1 MPSPPRGRRRSRSR
15 SPPRGMMPPQL
26 PPYPGNQGRKRSRDR
41 AGGSLG
47 RSRSRSLSP
56 SSRRRRAEGGAGG
69 DPRIA
74 PQFPPGPPPQGRDAY
89 PFPPNRPPPPLP
101 QGAPPS
107 QRGAGAG
114 PAAAAVAAGGG
125 APPPLKAECD
135 QFLQSLT
142 GGLGSGS
149 GRAIGGIPPPP
160 SSSLPASQSLTPGA
174 SASASSR
181 IWLNSGNA
189 ATYACYDAAL
199 NLIKELLTPHYRAQ
213 VIDKDGFKRL
223 AEEVTLLLVQ
233 QLLEHR
239 LEGRADVPAHYKG
252 VAEQLVRET
261 LPKK

>member
-1 MPSPPRGRRRSRSR
+1 M
-15 SPPRGMMPPQL
+15 
-26 PPYPGNQGRKRSRDR
+26 
-41 AGGSLG
+41 
-47 RSRSRSLSP
+47 
-56 SSRRRRAEGGAGG
+56 
-69 DPRIA
+69 
-74 PQFPPGPPPQGRDAY
+74 
-89 PFPPNRPPPPLP
+89 
-101 QGAPPS
+101 
-107 QRGAGAG
+107 
-114 PAAAAVAAGGG
+114 
-125 APPPLKAECD
+125 
-135 QFLQSLT
+135 T
-142 GGLGSGS
+142 GGSGS
-149 GRAIGGIPPPP
+149 GSGSATGGGNPPPS

-252 VAEQLVRET
+252 VAESLVREA
-261 LPKK
+261 LPKGAGKN

>member
-1 MPSPPRGRRRSRSR
+1 MSQGPPRSH
-15 SPPRGMMPPQL
+15 RG
-26 PPYPGNQGRKRSRDR
+26 G
-41 AGGSLG
+41 
-47 RSRSRSLSP
+47 
-56 SSRRRRAEGGAGG
+56 
-69 DPRIA
+69 
-74 PQFPPGPPPQGRDAY
+74 
-89 PFPPNRPPPPLP
+89 
-101 QGAPPS
+101 
-107 QRGAGAG
+107 
-114 PAAAAVAAGGG
+114 AVAASAAFSGG

-149 GRAIGGIPPPP
+149 GGLGSGSGGSAAP

-213 VIDKDGFKRL
+213 IIDKGGFKRL

-252 VAEQLVRET
+252 VAENLVREA
-261 LPKK
+261 LPGQGAGIK